1 MRCFSWVPC
10 LVWPF
15 WQLARR
21 MRRHGMNNKKTKT
34 KTETETKTKIV
45 WLSDTVGNSWKIEK
59 LFSWHWGLGTV
70 REWPDSIRNS
80 CDVFVRTHPHQSNT
94 VCEQILSN
102 LIFLLYVCP
111 HPGTGTI
118 PLKVETNIFLFLY
131 HLFSWFYSWRFFLCR
146 VTVFRRWAIPI
157 TVMWS

>member
-70 REWPDSIRNS
+70 REWPDIIRNS
-80 CDVFVRTHPHQSNT
+80 CNVFVRTHPHT
-94 VCEQILSN
+94 VCGQILSI
-102 LIFLLYVCP
+102 LIFLLHVCAR
-111 HPGTGTI
+111 PGTGTI
-118 PLKVETNIFLFLY
+118 PLKVEMNIFLFFVPTFLLV
-131 HLFSWFYSWRFFLCR
+131 LFLAFFGCR
-146 VTVFRRWAIPI
+146 VTEFRRWPIPI